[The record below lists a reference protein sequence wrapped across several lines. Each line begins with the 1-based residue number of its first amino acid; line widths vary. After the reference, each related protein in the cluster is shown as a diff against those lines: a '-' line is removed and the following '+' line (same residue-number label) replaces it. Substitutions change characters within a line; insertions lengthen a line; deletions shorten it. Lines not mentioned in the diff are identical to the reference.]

1 MRYILI
7 MWVMRTSSKLT
18 DKPSF
23 CGSLWMSPVNSC
35 VDPHTMFTEYNQHSA
50 SVLETPRAS
59 LKLSRVKWIYLGG
72 LWRSLQ
78 DERTDALL
86 VAVLVHDYERMRQP
100 GRYERKH
107 NITIPPPTSA
117 VNAQYRL
124 QTSTERSS
132 SRPGRTFLI
141 LLHVL
146 NTSTHLDKL
155 QSLKIICHN

>member
-7 MWVMRTSSKLT
+7 MWVMRTSSKLA

-117 VNAQYRL
+117 V
-124 QTSTERSS
+124 T
-132 SRPGRTFLI
+132 
-141 LLHVL
+141 H
-146 NTSTHLDKL
+146 NTGCKHRQREVHQGPAELSWFCCMCSTHPLTWINY
-155 QSLKIICHN
+155 SH